1 MSDSLLLKALGFF
14 ILSFPF
20 LAHSAGSEFS
30 AQAIFI
36 QAFNFSVFLFA
47 FLYLVRKPLQ
57 TLFHK
62 RQKDFFAFEEQAL
75 KLEKEKQAEQKL
87 WDKKLSELEKTEK
100 NIQKQAQEEGER
112 FKKQKQKELEDLA
125 QNLKKSSSFFLNLE
139 TEKLKRKS
147 FSYWKSRLLADTK
160 SELKQ
165 LALSK
170 DFQKKEHAGFISL
183 LKKQELREKGGEK
196 L

>member
-1 MSDSLLLKALGFF
+1 MLHSFLMKAGGFF
-14 ILSFPF
+14 ALSFPF

-75 KLEKEKQAEQKL
+75 KLEKEKQTEQEL
-87 WDKKLSELEKTEK
+87 WDKKLSDLEKTEK

-112 FKKQKQKELEDLA
+112 FKKQKQKELEELSKS
-125 QNLKKSSSFFLNLE
+125 LKKNSSFFLNLE
-139 TEKLKRKS
+139 KEKLKRKS
-147 FSYWKSRLLADTK
+147 FIHWKSRLLEEAK
-160 SELKQ
+160 SDLKQ
-165 LALSK
+165 LALSE
-170 DFQKKEHAGFISL
+170 DFQKREQESFLSL
-183 LKKQELREKGGEK
+183 LKKQKLIEKRGER